1 MNSKMLKQ
9 LMVSILALTL
19 IVTAFT
25 PMSKAKAAEDP
36 FSVNAKAAILIEA
49 STGKILYSK
58 NADQRLPIASMAK
71 MMTEYLLLEA
81 IAEGKVKWDQKYTPD
96 DYVYEISQDRSLS
109 NVPLRKDGSYT
120 VKELYQATA
129 IYSANAAAIG
139 LAEVIAGSE
148 SKFVEKMNA
157 KAKELGLTN
166 YKFVNATGL
175 ENKDLHGQQPKGTG
189 PDEESEVSAKDMALL
204 AQHLIKDHPEILET
218 ASIAKTKFREGT
230 DDEMDMP
237 NWNFM
242 LKGLV
247 KEYKGVDGLKTG
259 STDSAGS
266 SFTGTAK
273 QGDMRVIAVILNA
286 KGNLH
291 TARFDVAKKLFDY
304 AFKNFTMKEMY
315 KKGQQIKGHENIE
328 VNKGKDKEVPV
339 VTKEAFSVPVKNG
352 DEKSYKAKV
361 NIEKKNLEAPIK
373 KGTKVGMLTTSYSG
387 DEKDY
392 GYLNKDQ
399 SGVELVTKTG
409 DEKANWFILAMRG
422 VGGFFAGIWGGIVD
436 TVKGWF

>member
-1 MNSKMLKQ
+1 
-9 LMVSILALTL
+9 
-19 IVTAFT
+19 
-25 PMSKAKAAEDP
+25 
-36 FSVNAKAAILIEA
+36 
-49 STGKILYSK
+49 
-58 NADQRLPIASMAK
+58 
-71 MMTEYLLLEA
+71 
-81 IAEGKVKWDQKYTPD
+81 
-96 DYVYEISQDRSLS
+96 
-109 NVPLRKDGSYT
+109 
-120 VKELYQATA
+120 
-129 IYSANAAAIG
+129 
-139 LAEVIAGSE
+139 
-148 SKFVEKMNA
+148 MNA

-315 KKGQQIKGHENIE
+315 KK
-328 VNKGKDKEVPV
+328 VNKLKDMK
-339 VTKEAFSVPVKNG
+339 TSKWI
-352 DEKSYKAKV
+352 KAK
-361 NIEKKNLEAPIK
+361 IK
-373 KGTKVGMLTTSYSG
+373 K
-387 DEKDY
+387 
-392 GYLNKDQ
+392 YL
-399 SGVELVTKTG
+399 L
-409 DEKANWFILAMRG
+409 
-422 VGGFFAGIWGGIVD
+422 
-436 TVKGWF
+436 